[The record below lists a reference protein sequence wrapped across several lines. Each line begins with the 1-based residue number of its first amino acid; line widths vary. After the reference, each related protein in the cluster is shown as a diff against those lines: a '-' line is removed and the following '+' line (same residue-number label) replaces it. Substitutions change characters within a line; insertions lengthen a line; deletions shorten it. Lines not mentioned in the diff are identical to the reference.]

1 MSSAVKGQPSDVVE
15 ELYNFIYPL
24 AVQAGEILME
34 GYERTSKN
42 VSIKGDFYDVVTDYD
57 NKIEDFLME
66 QILARYPDHKFIG
79 EEETAKNNN
88 VSKELTDAPTWII
101 DPIDGTSNFIKQIP
115 HVCVSIG
122 LSINKR
128 IVLGVI
134 NNPAQ
139 KKIFTAKL
147 GQGAF
152 CNGKPIRVSSCESI
166 KDANVA
172 YEVSLLHVHSVA
184 NKHIKR
190 IYHVGLNARRLLA
203 YSCVVDE
210 LCMVAAGNLD
220 AFYIEDMYP
229 WDCAAGSLLVSEAG
243 GVVTHPFGGPFDI
256 MKPDLICAGTE
267 TLRKEIEDLLRK
279 ADREESVGGVPVKK

>member
-1 MSSAVKGQPSDVVE
+1 MAEVRQADIE
-15 ELYNFIYPL
+15 ELYNFIHPL
-24 AVQAGEILME
+24 AIEAGEILME
-34 GYERTSKN
+34 GYEMASKN

-66 QILARYPDHKFIG
+66 KILARYPDHKFIG

-88 VSKELTDAPTWII
+88 VSEKLTDAPTWII

-122 LSINKR
+122 LAINKQ
-128 IVLGVI
+128 IVVGVI
-134 NNPAQ
+134 NNPVQ
-139 KKIFTAKL
+139 KKLFTTKL

-152 CNGKPIRVSSCESI
+152 CNGKPIHVSSCESV

-190 IYHVGLNARRLLA
+190 IYHVGLKARRLVA

-229 WDCAAGSLLVSEAG
+229 WDCAAGSLLVKEAG

-267 TLRKEIEDLLRK
+267 KLRKEIENLLRK
-279 ADREESVGGVPVKK
+279 GDEEESVGGRPVQK

>member
-1 MSSAVKGQPSDVVE
+1 MAIGCVKSCQ
-15 ELYNFIYPL
+15 LIYPL

-66 QILARYPDHKFIG
+66 QILASYPDHKFIG

-88 VSKELTDAPTWII
+88 VSKELTDVPTWII

-122 LSINKR
+122 LSINKQ

-152 CNGKPIRVSSCESI
+152 CNGKPIRVSNCESI

-279 ADREESVGGVPVKK
+279 ADLEESVGGVAVKK

>member
-1 MSSAVKGQPSDVVE
+1 MVEVGQAQIE
-15 ELYNFIYPL
+15 ELYNFVYPL
-24 AVQAGEILME
+24 AIKAGEILME
-34 GYERTSKN
+34 GYEMARKN

-66 QILARYPDHKFIG
+66 KILASYPGHKFIG
-79 EEETAKNNN
+79 EEATAKNNN
-88 VSKELTDAPTWII
+88 VSGELTDAPTWII

-122 LSINKR
+122 LAINKK
-128 IVLGVI
+128 IVVGVI
-134 NNPAQ
+134 NNPVQ
-139 KKIFTAKL
+139 KKLFTTKL

-152 CNGKPIRVSSCESI
+152 CNGKPIHVSSCESV

-190 IYHVGLNARRLLA
+190 IYHVGLNARRLVA

-229 WDCAAGSLLVSEAG
+229 WDCAAGSLLVAEAG

-267 TLRKEIEDLLRK
+267 KLRKEIEDLLRK
-279 ADREESVGGVPVKK
+279 ADQEESVGGKPVQK